1 MNNFNKNKDSFTDQ
15 DIKYMKLAINL
26 AEKGRG
32 KTNPNPMVGA
42 VIVRNSKII
51 STGYHKKAGYAHAEI
66 EAIKN
71 CREPM
76 DGSTM
81 YTTLE
86 PCTTYGKTPPC
97 VDEIIKHKFKE
108 VVIGCIDPNPR
119 VNGNGANILTKS
131 GIKVRKGLLEDEIS
145 AQNEVFFKHIKTRT
159 PFICCKIASSI
170 DGKLATKTS
179 DSKWITSE
187 KSRKIVQHLRREY
200 DCILTG
206 INTILIDDPFL
217 FPRKK
222 ININSSDINLGINN
236 INFNKDNNHKF
247 YRAILD
253 SRLRIKPDS
262 NIIKTSKL
270 IKTII
275 FIDNKNENNIKVK
288 NKISKLKEKNID
300 ILPVNTER
308 ENNSKTKKLNI
319 KKILDILYNQYTIT
333 SILLEA
339 GPTVITYFLKN
350 NLIDKFIIFLA
361 PKIIGGDSRYSMFSK
376 LNIDKI
382 KNSVKMK
389 FNSIKKIGEDLIIY
403 AYPINKV
410 K

>member
-1 MNNFNKNKDSFTDQ
+1 MNNFNKNKDSFTAE
-15 DIKYMKLAINL
+15 DIKYMRLAIEL

-42 VIVRNSKII
+42 VIVKNGKII

-71 CREPM
+71 CKEPPG
-76 DGSTM
+76 GSIM
-81 YTTLE
+81 YTTIE
-86 PCTTYGKTPPC
+86 PCTTYGRTPPC
-97 VDEIIKHKFKE
+97 VNEIIKHKFKE
-108 VVIGCIDPNPR
+108 VVIGSIDPNPS
-119 VNGNGANILTKS
+119 VNGNGVKILTES

-145 AQNEVFFKHIKTRT
+145 VQNEVFFKHIKTRK

-170 DGKLATKTS
+170 DGKLSTKTS

-187 KSRKIVQHLRREY
+187 KSRKIVQRLRREY
-200 DCILTG
+200 GCILTG
-206 INTILIDDPFL
+206 INTILADDPFL

-222 ININSSDINLGINN
+222 ININSSDINSWINN

-247 YRAILD
+247 YRVVLD

-262 NIIKTSKL
+262 NIVKTSKF

-275 FIDNKNENNIKVK
+275 FIDTKNENNLKVK
-288 NKISKLKEKNID
+288 NKASKLKEKNID
-300 ILPVNTER
+300 ILPVNTEK
-308 ENNSKTKKLNI
+308 ENSSKTKKLNI
-319 KKILDILYNQYTIT
+319 KEILDILYNQYSIT
-333 SILLEA
+333 SILMEA
-339 GPTVITYFLKN
+339 GPTIITYFLKN

-361 PKIIGGDSRYSMFSK
+361 PKIIGGDSKYSMFSK
-376 LNIDKI
+376 LNTDKVKNSIKI
-382 KNSVKMK
+382 KFSSM
-389 FNSIKKIGEDLIIY
+389 KKIGEDLIIY
-403 AYPINKV
+403 AYPIK